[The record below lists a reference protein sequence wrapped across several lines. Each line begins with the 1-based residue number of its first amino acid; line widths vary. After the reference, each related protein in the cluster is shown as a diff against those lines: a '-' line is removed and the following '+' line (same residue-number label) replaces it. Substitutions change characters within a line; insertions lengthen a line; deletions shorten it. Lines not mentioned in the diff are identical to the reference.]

1 MEDWPTEIIKS
12 VDYLNFIFDYNS
24 QENKLN
30 VGLIDFK
37 DLNLYL
43 DVNQQYIIKNYENEM
58 AIYEKILFNKDIE
71 NNINCFSLLFNS
83 DSVITPFN
91 NFKHMN
97 DYIIK
102 NKKRYEKL
110 KIIVEDVN
118 KNDGQQKK
126 EFNKYNY
133 DFTKAIFNNKYSLNN
148 LI

>member
-1 MEDWPTEIIKS
+1 MEIIKS

-24 QENKLN
+24 QLNKLN

-43 DVNQQYIIKNYENEM
+43 DVNQQYIIKNYENER
-58 AIYEKILFNKDIE
+58 AIHEKILFNRDIE

-83 DSVITPFN
+83 DSVITSFN

-97 DYIIK
+97 DHIIK

-133 DFTKAIFNNKYSLNN
+133 DFTTAIFNNKYSLNN